1 MMIMRRI
8 MEHSM
13 RTTLDIEAD
22 VLAAAKEIARQQ
34 HLGVGKVI
42 SQLVR
47 RALTG
52 DVRQPAS
59 ASPGA
64 TATGFE
70 PFPARGVIVT
80 NELIDRLR
88 DAEGI

>member
-1 MMIMRRI
+1 MMIKHRI

-13 RTTLDIEAD
+13 RTTLDIEVD

-34 HLGVGKVI
+34 HIGVGKVI

-47 RALTG
+47 RALTD
-52 DVRQPAS
+52 DVRQSATTSPA
-59 ASPGA
+59 AS
-64 TATGFE
+64 ATGFE

>member
-1 MMIMRRI
+1 
-8 MEHSM
+8 MEHTM
-13 RTTLDIEAD
+13 RTTLDIETD

-52 DVRQPAS
+52 DVPQPAP
-59 ASPGA
+59 ASPVA

-80 NELIDRLR
+80 NELIERLR
-88 DAEGI
+88 EAEGI

>member
-1 MMIMRRI
+1 MMIKHRI

-13 RTTLDIEAD
+13 RTTLDIEGD

-34 HLGVGKVI
+34 HIGVGKVI

-52 DVRQPAS
+52 DVRQSATAS
-59 ASPGA
+59 TAAS
-64 TATGFE
+64 ATGFE

>member
-1 MMIMRRI
+1 MMIKHRI
-8 MEHSM
+8 REHGM
-13 RTTLDIEAD
+13 RTTLDIETD

-34 HLGVGKVI
+34 HIGVGKVI

-52 DVRQPAS
+52 DVRQSAT
-59 ASPGA
+59 ASPA
-64 TATGFE
+64 ASATGFE

-88 DAEGI
+88 EAEGI

>member
-1 MMIMRRI
+1 MMIKHPV

-13 RTTLDIEAD
+13 RTTLDIESD
-22 VLAAAKEIARQQ
+22 VLAAVKEIARQQ
-34 HLGVGKVI
+34 HTGVGKVM

-52 DVRQPAS
+52 DVSQQTPAS
-59 ASPGA
+59 PAA
-64 TATGFE
+64 TSTGFE

-80 NELIDRLR
+80 NELIDCLR